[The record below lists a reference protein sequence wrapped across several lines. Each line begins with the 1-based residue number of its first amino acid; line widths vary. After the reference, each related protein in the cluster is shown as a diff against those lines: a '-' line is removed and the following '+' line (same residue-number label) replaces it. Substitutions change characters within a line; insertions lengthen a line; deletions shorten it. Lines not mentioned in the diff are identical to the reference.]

1 MSPLV
6 EHVRATMKP
15 LAAEPAGMAPKLP
28 RLEGVRAVV
37 FDLYG
42 TLLISDAGGE
52 RSGPEPDP
60 EGMPGLGNRLGKT
73 IALHHERRRAEG
85 VAFPEVEI
93 REVWAEAM
101 VAGGFP
107 VPAGDELE
115 RLILEH
121 ECRVH
126 PVWPMPGAIELL
138 GDLRARGMTLGIISN
153 AQFYTL
159 PVMEGLF
166 GAGLDD
172 LGFHP
177 DLRVFSFEEGEG
189 KPSSRLFET
198 LRERAASVGIAASE
212 IFYLGNDWKKD
223 VVPAGAVGFRTGL
236 FAGDVRSLRLGGV
249 GEEEARESVDAVI
262 TGLEQVVR
270 CLGRGSS

>member
-15 LAAEPAGMAPKLP
+15 LAAEPAGMEPKLP
-28 RLEGVRAVV
+28 RLEGIRAVV

-60 EGMPGLGNRLGKT
+60 EGMPGLGDRLGKT
-73 IALHHERRRAEG
+73 IALHHERRRDEG

-101 VAGGFP
+101 IAGGRP
-107 VPAGDELE
+107 VPSREELE
-115 RLILEH
+115 RIILEH
-121 ECRVH
+121 ECCVH
-126 PVWPMPGAIELL
+126 PVWQMPGAIELL
-138 GDLRARGMTLGIISN
+138 GVLRERGLVMGIISN

-166 GAGLDD
+166 GGSLDD

-189 KPSSRLFET
+189 KPSLRLFET
-198 LRERAASVGIAASE
+198 LREKAAALGIAASE

-223 VVPAGAVGFRTGL
+223 VLPARAVGFRTGL

-249 GEEEARESVDAVI
+249 GEREAWASVDAVV
-262 TGLEQVVR
+262 TGLGEVVG
-270 CLGRGSS
+270 CF

>member
-1 MSPLV
+1 MSRLV
-6 EHVRATMKP
+6 EHVRATMKL

-28 RLEGVRAVV
+28 RLEGIRAVV

-60 EGMPGLGNRLGKT
+60 EGMPGVGYLLGKT

-93 REVWAEAM
+93 REVWAEAL
-101 VAGGFP
+101 AESGHP
-107 VPAGDELE
+107 VPSREELE
-115 RLILEH
+115 RIILEH

-138 GDLRARGMTLGIISN
+138 ADLRARGLVIGIISN

-189 KPSSRLFET
+189 KPSLRLFET
-198 LRERAASVGIAASE
+198 LRERAAALGIAASE

-223 VVPAGAVGFRTGL
+223 VVPATAVGFRTGL

-249 GEEEARESVDAVI
+249 GEREARESVDAVV
-262 TGLEQVVR
+262 TGLGEVVG
-270 CLGRGSS
+270 CF

>member
-15 LAAEPAGMAPKLP
+15 LAVEPAGMAPKLP
-28 RLEGVRAVV
+28 RLEGIRAVV

-52 RSGPEPDP
+52 RSCPEPDP
-60 EGMPGLGNRLGKT
+60 EGMPELGDGLRKT
-73 IALHHERRRAEG
+73 IARHHKRRRAEG
-85 VAFPEVEI
+85 VPFPEVEI

-101 VAGGFP
+101 AAGGFP
-107 VPAGDELE
+107 VPGREDLE
-115 RLILEH
+115 RIILEH

-138 GDLRARGMTLGIISN
+138 GDLRARGMVMGIISN

-189 KPSSRLFET
+189 KPSLRLFET
-198 LRERAASVGIAASE
+198 LRDSAAALGIDPSE

-223 VVPAGAVGFRTGL
+223 VLPARAVGFRTGL

-249 GEEEARESVDAVI
+249 GEEEASASADAVV
-262 TGLEQVVR
+262 TGLEQVAG
-270 CLGRGSS
+270 CF

>member
-1 MSPLV
+1 MSDLV
-6 EHVRATMKP
+6 ELVRATMRP
-15 LAAEPAGMAPKLP
+15 LAVAPAGMAPKLS
-28 RLEGVRAVV
+28 RLEGIRAVV

-60 EGMPGLGNRLGKT
+60 EGLPGIGDLLGKT
-73 IALHHERRRAEG
+73 IVLHHERRRAAG

-93 REVWAEAM
+93 REVWAEALA
-101 VAGGFP
+101 AGGFP

-115 RLILEH
+115 RLVVRY

-126 PVWPMPGAIELL
+126 PVWPMPGARALL
-138 GDLRARGMTLGIISN
+138 ETLLARGLLLGIISN

-177 DLRVFSFEEGEG
+177 DLRLFSFEEGEG
-189 KPSSRLFET
+189 KPSLRLFEA
-198 LRERAASVGIAASE
+198 LREKAAVHGIAASE

-223 VVPAGAVGFRTGL
+223 VLPARAAGFRTGL
-236 FAGDVRSLRLGGV
+236 FAGDVRSLRLGEV
-249 GEEEARESVDAVI
+249 TEEEALEIVDAVI
-262 TGLEQVVR
+262 TDLAEVSGLF
-270 CLGRGSS
+270 

>member
-1 MSPLV
+1 MSDLV
-6 EHVRATMKP
+6 ELVRATMTP
-15 LAAEPAGMAPKLP
+15 LAVAPAGMIPKLP
-28 RLEGVRAVV
+28 RLEGIRAVA

-42 TLLISDAGGE
+42 TLLVSDAGGE

-60 EGMPGLGNRLGKT
+60 EGLPGMGDLLGKT
-73 IALHHERRRAEG
+73 ITLHHERRRVAG

-93 REVWAEAM
+93 REVWAEALA
-101 VAGGFP
+101 AGGFP
-107 VPAGDELE
+107 VPMREELE
-115 RLILEH
+115 RIILEH

-126 PVWPMPGAIELL
+126 PVWPMPGARALL
-138 GDLRARGMTLGIISN
+138 ETLRARGLLLGIISN

-177 DLRVFSFEEGEG
+177 DLRLFSFEEGEG
-189 KPSSRLFET
+189 KPSLRLFEK
-198 LRERAASVGIAASE
+198 LREKAAVHGIAASE

-223 VVPAGAVGFRTGL
+223 VLPGRAAGFRTGL
-236 FAGDVRSLRLGGV
+236 FAGDVRSLRLGEV
-249 GEEEARESVDAVI
+249 TEEEAWESVDAVI
-262 TGLEQVVR
+262 TSLEQVAG
-270 CLGRGSS
+270 CF

>member
-1 MSPLV
+1 MSDLV
-6 EHVRATMKP
+6 ELVRATMTP
-15 LAAEPAGMAPKLP
+15 LAVTPAGMTPKLP
-28 RLEGVRAVV
+28 RLEGIRAVV

-60 EGMPGLGNRLGKT
+60 EGLPGMGDLLGKT
-73 IALHHERRRAEG
+73 IALHHERRRAAG

-93 REVWAEAM
+93 REVWAEA
-101 VAGGFP
+101 VAAGGYP
-107 VPAGDELE
+107 VPSREELE
-115 RLILEH
+115 RIILEH

-126 PVWPMPGAIELL
+126 PVWPMPGAGELL
-138 GDLRARGMTLGIISN
+138 GDLRERGLALGIISN

-166 GAGLDD
+166 GAGLDE

-189 KPSSRLFET
+189 KPSLRLFEK
-198 LRERAASVGIAASE
+198 LREKAAAFGIAAHE
-212 IFYLGNDWKKD
+212 ILYLGNDWKKD
-223 VVPAGAVGFRTGL
+223 VLPANAVGFRSAL

-249 GEEEARESVDAVI
+249 GEEEARETADAVI
-262 TGLEQVVR
+262 TGLGQVVG
-270 CLGRGSS
+270 CLG

>member
-28 RLEGVRAVV
+28 RLEGIRAVV

-60 EGMPGLGNRLGKT
+60 EGMPGLGDRLEKT

-101 VAGGFP
+101 AAGGFP
-107 VPAGDELE
+107 VPSREELE
-115 RLILEH
+115 RIILEQ

-138 GDLRARGMTLGIISN
+138 GDLRARGMVMGIISN

-166 GAGLDD
+166 GGSLDD

-177 DLRVFSFEEGEG
+177 DLRVFSFEDGEG
-189 KPSSRLFET
+189 KPSLRLFET
-198 LRERAASVGIAASE
+198 LREKAAALGIAASE

-223 VVPAGAVGFRTGL
+223 ALPARAVGFRTGL

-249 GEEEARESVDAVI
+249 GEEEAWESVDAVV
-262 TGLEQVVR
+262 TGLEEVLG
-270 CLGRGSS
+270 CLG

>member
-15 LAAEPAGMAPKLP
+15 LAAEPAVMAPKFP
-28 RLEGVRAVV
+28 GLEGIRAVV

-52 RSGPEPDP
+52 RPGPEPDP
-60 EGMPGLGNRLGKT
+60 EGMAGLGGLLGRT
-73 IALHHERRRAEG
+73 ITRHHDRRRAEG

-93 REVWAEAM
+93 RQVWSDAM
-101 VAGGFP
+101 VAGGHH
-107 VPAGDELE
+107 VPSRGDLE
-115 RLILEH
+115 RIILEH

-138 GDLRARGMTLGIISN
+138 GDLRARGLLLGIISN

-189 KPSSRLFET
+189 KPSLRLFET
-198 LRERAASVGIAASE
+198 LRERAAAVGIAASE

-223 VVPAGAVGFRTGL
+223 VVPAKAVGFRTGL

-249 GEEEARESVDAVI
+249 GEEEARKSVDAVV
-262 TGLEQVVR
+262 TGLEQVAG
-270 CLGRGSS
+270 CF

>member
-15 LAAEPAGMAPKLP
+15 LAVEPAGMAPKLP
-28 RLEGVRAVV
+28 RLEGIRAVV

-60 EGMPGLGNRLGKT
+60 EGMPGLGDGLRKT

-101 VAGGFP
+101 AAGGFP
-107 VPAGDELE
+107 VPSREDLE
-115 RLILEH
+115 RIIVEH

-138 GDLRARGMTLGIISN
+138 GELRERGLVMGIISN

-198 LRERAASVGIAASE
+198 LRERAAALGIAASE

-223 VVPAGAVGFRTGL
+223 VLPARAVGFRTGL

-249 GEEEARESVDAVI
+249 GEEEASASADAVV
-262 TGLEQVVR
+262 TGLEQVAG
-270 CLGRGSS
+270 CF

>member
-28 RLEGVRAVV
+28 GLEGIRAVV

-60 EGMPGLGNRLGKT
+60 GGMPGLGDLLGET
-73 IALHHERRRAEG
+73 IARHHERRRAEG

-101 VAGGFP
+101 EAGGFP
-107 VPAGDELE
+107 VPSREELE
-115 RLILEH
+115 EIILEH

-126 PVWPMPGAIELL
+126 PVWPMPGAIGLL
-138 GDLRARGMTLGIISN
+138 GELRARGLVMGIISN

-189 KPSSRLFET
+189 KPSLRLFEM
-198 LRERAASVGIAASE
+198 LRERAAALGIDPSE

-223 VVPAGAVGFRTGL
+223 VLPARAVGFRTGL
-236 FAGDVRSLRLGGV
+236 FAGDGRSLRLGGV
-249 GEEEARESVDAVI
+249 GEEEAWESVDAVV
-262 TGLEQVVR
+262 TNLGQVWER
-270 CLGRGSS
+270 F

>member
-52 RSGPEPDP
+52 RAGPEPDP
-60 EGMPGLGNRLGKT
+60 EGLPGLGDCLGKT
-73 IALHHERRRAEG
+73 IARHHERRRAEG

>member
-15 LAAEPAGMAPKLP
+15 LAVEPAGMAPKLP
-28 RLEGVRAVV
+28 RLEGIRAVV

-60 EGMPGLGNRLGKT
+60 EGMPGLGDGLGKT

-101 VAGGFP
+101 AAGGFP
-107 VPAGDELE
+107 VPMREELE
-115 RLILEH
+115 RMILEH

-138 GDLRARGMTLGIISN
+138 GELRERGMVMGIISN

-189 KPSSRLFET
+189 KPSLRLFEK
-198 LRERAASVGIAASE
+198 LRDRAAALGIAASE

-223 VVPAGAVGFRTGL
+223 VLPARAVGFRAAL

-249 GEEEARESVDAVI
+249 GECEAWATTDAVI
-262 TGLEQVVR
+262 TGLQQVVG
-270 CLGRGSS
+270 CLG

>member
-1 MSPLV
+1 MSDLV
-6 EHVRATMKP
+6 EHVRATMRP
-15 LAAEPAGMAPKLP
+15 LAVVPAGMTPKLP
-28 RLEGVRAVV
+28 RLVGIRAVV

-60 EGMPGLGNRLGKT
+60 EGLPGMGDRLVRT
-73 IALHHERRRAEG
+73 IARHHERRRAEG

-93 REVWAEAM
+93 REVWAEALA
-101 VAGGFP
+101 AGGFA
-107 VPAGDELE
+107 VPAGEELE
-115 RLILEH
+115 RLIVEH

-138 GDLRARGMTLGIISN
+138 GELRGRGLVLGIISN

-166 GAGLDD
+166 GAGLDV

-189 KPSSRLFET
+189 KPSLRLFEK
-198 LRERAASVGIAASE
+198 LREKAAACGIDAHE
-212 IFYLGNDWKKD
+212 ILYLGNDWKKD
-223 VVPAGAVGFRTGL
+223 IVTSRAVGFRSAL
-236 FAGDVRSLRLGGV
+236 FAGDARSLRLGGV
-249 GEEEARESVDAVI
+249 GEEEARETADAVV
-262 TGLEQVVR
+262 TGLGEVAGF
-270 CLGRGSS
+270 LG

>member
-1 MSPLV
+1 
-6 EHVRATMKP
+6 
-15 LAAEPAGMAPKLP
+15 
-28 RLEGVRAVV
+28 VV

-42 TLLISDAGGE
+42 TLLVSDAGGE

-60 EGMPGLGNRLGKT
+60 EGLLGMGDLLGKA
-73 IALHHERRRAEG
+73 IVLHHERRRAAG

-93 REVWAEAM
+93 REVWAEALA
-101 VAGGFP
+101 AGGFP

-115 RLILEH
+115 RLIVRY

-126 PVWPMPGAIELL
+126 PVWPMPGARALL
-138 GDLRARGMTLGIISN
+138 ETLRARGLLLGIISN

-172 LGFHP
+172 LEFHP
-177 DLRVFSFEEGEG
+177 DLRLFSFEAGEG
-189 KPSSRLFET
+189 KPSLRLFEA
-198 LRERAASVGIAASE
+198 LREKAAAFGIAAHE

-223 VVPAGAVGFRTGL
+223 VLPARAAGFRTGL
-236 FAGDVRSLRLGGV
+236 FAGDVRSLRLGEV
-249 GEEEARESVDAVI
+249 TEKEAWESVDAVI
-262 TGLEQVVR
+262 TTLEQVAG
-270 CLGRGSS
+270 CF

>member
-1 MSPLV
+1 MSDLV
-6 EHVRATMKP
+6 ELVRATMRP
-15 LAAEPAGMAPKLP
+15 LAVAPAGMAPKLS
-28 RLEGVRAVV
+28 RLEGIRAVV

-60 EGMPGLGNRLGKT
+60 EGLPGMGDLLGKT
-73 IALHHERRRAEG
+73 IVLHHERRRAAG

-93 REVWAEAM
+93 REVWAEALA
-101 VAGGFP
+101 AGGFP
-107 VPAGDELE
+107 VPMREELE
-115 RLILEH
+115 RIILEH

-138 GDLRARGMTLGIISN
+138 GELRARGLVIGIISN

-159 PVMEGLF
+159 PVMEGVF

-177 DLRVFSFEEGEG
+177 DLRLFSFEEGEG
-189 KPSSRLFET
+189 KPSLRLFEA
-198 LRERAASVGIAASE
+198 LREKAAVHGIAASE

-223 VVPAGAVGFRTGL
+223 VLPARAAGFRTGL
-236 FAGDVRSLRLGGV
+236 FAGDVRSLRLGEV
-249 GEEEARESVDAVI
+249 TEEEAWETADAVI
-262 TGLEQVVR
+262 TSLEQVAG
-270 CLGRGSS
+270 CF

>member
-42 TLLISDAGGE
+42 TLLISDAVGE

-223 VVPAGAVGFRTGL
+223 VVPADAVGFRTGL

>member
-1 MSPLV
+1 MSDLL
-6 EHVRATMKP
+6 ELVRATMTP
-15 LAAEPAGMAPKLP
+15 LMVTPAGMTPKLP
-28 RLEGVRAVV
+28 RLEGIRAVV

-60 EGMPGLGNRLGKT
+60 EGLPGMGALLEKT
-73 IALHHERRRAEG
+73 IVLHHERRRAEG

-93 REVWAEAM
+93 RKVWAEALA
-101 VAGGFP
+101 AGGFP
-107 VPAGDELE
+107 APAGDELE
-115 RLILEH
+115 GLILRH

-126 PVWPMPGAIELL
+126 PVWPMPGSGELL
-138 GDLRARGMTLGIISN
+138 ETLRARGLLLGIISN

-166 GAGLDD
+166 GADLDE

-189 KPSSRLFET
+189 KPSLRLFEK
-198 LRERAASVGIAASE
+198 LREKAAAFGIAAHE
-212 IFYLGNDWKKD
+212 ILYLGNDWKKD
-223 VVPAGAVGFRTGL
+223 VAPANAVGFRTAL
-236 FAGDVRSLRLGGV
+236 FAGDARSLRLGGV
-249 GEEEARESVDAVI
+249 GEEEARESADALV
-262 TGLEQVVR
+262 TGLEEVVG
-270 CLGRGSS
+270 CLG

>member
-15 LAAEPAGMAPKLP
+15 LAVEPAGMAPKLP
-28 RLEGVRAVV
+28 RLEGIRAVV

-60 EGMPGLGNRLGKT
+60 EGMPGLGDGLGKT

-101 VAGGFP
+101 AAGGFP
-107 VPAGDELE
+107 VPSCEDLE
-115 RLILEH
+115 RIILEH

-138 GDLRARGMTLGIISN
+138 GELRERGMVMGIISN

-189 KPSSRLFET
+189 KPSLRLFEK
-198 LRERAASVGIAASE
+198 LRDRAAALGIAASE

-223 VVPAGAVGFRTGL
+223 VLPARAVGFRAAL

-249 GEEEARESVDAVI
+249 GECEAWATTDAVI
-262 TGLEQVVR
+262 TGLQQVVG
-270 CLGRGSS
+270 CLG